1 MQTLDITK
9 IYSVKEE
16 QEQYTRSL
24 KEPESVDIF
33 SEIEALIEYDDFQFL
48 YLSQL
53 YKIEE
58 PNPVRSFINEYPYVY
73 KILFEAPDHIKQIF
87 GDVPLNLELY
97 HDPEE
102 DYAGFFIIINTQL
115 PSEESLKLLDQLD
128 EEWWLTIDDDISN
141 ILEIMVR

>member
-16 QEQYTRSL
+16 QEQYTRIL
-24 KEPESVDIF
+24 KETDYEEIF
-33 SEIEALIEYDDFQFL
+33 SDIEASMENDDFQFA

-53 YKIEE
+53 YTIEE
-58 PNPVRSFINEYPYVY
+58 SNSVVAYIHEHPYIYEVLF
-73 KILFEAPDHIKQIF
+73 KIPDHIKQIF
-87 GDVPLNLELY
+87 GDVALNLEQY

-102 DYAGFFIIINTQL
+102 DYAGLFIIINTKL
-115 PSEESLKLLDQLD
+115 PPEESLKLLDQLD

>member
-9 IYSVKEE
+9 IYSVKEQ
-16 QEQYTRSL
+16 QEQYTRIL
-24 KEPESVDIF
+24 KESEYADIF
-33 SEIEALIEYDDFQFL
+33 SEIEASIEYDDFQFA

-53 YKIEE
+53 YTIEV
-58 PNPVRSFINEYPYVY
+58 PNSVVSFIHEHPYVY
-73 KILFEAPDHIKQIF
+73 EVLFKAPDHIKQIF
-87 GDVPLNLELY
+87 GNVALNLELY

-115 PSEESLKLLDQLD
+115 PPEESLKLLDQLD

>member
-16 QEQYTRSL
+16 QEQYNRIL
-24 KEPESVDIF
+24 KKIEYVDIF
-33 SEIEALIEYDDFQFL
+33 SDIEASMENDDFQFA

-53 YKIEE
+53 YTIEE
-58 PNPVRSFINEYPYVY
+58 PDSVVTFIHKYPDVY
-73 KILFEAPDHIKQIF
+73 EVLFKAPDHIKQIF
-87 GDVPLNLELY
+87 GDVSLNLELY

-102 DYAGFFIIINTQL
+102 DYEGLFIIINTKL
-115 PSEESLKLLDQLD
+115 SPEEALRLLDQLD
-128 EEWWLTIDDDISN
+128 DEWWLTINDGISN